1 MKNRQ
6 APAPDQLQRRIQQS
20 HVLGRGQD
28 DVRHLGHHIGADTPG
43 IAVFQDLIPALPRHV
58 VDDHGIMPLNSL
70 AELTKIRPDG
80 DDLRDSVLV
89 RPGIHLKLQ
98 IQGTLIIVD
107 EQHIPGHIEGM
118 VDPGKN

>member
-1 MKNRQ
+1 
-6 APAPDQLQRRIQQS
+6 
-20 HVLGRGQD
+20 
-28 DVRHLGHHIGADTPG
+28 
-43 IAVFQDLIPALPRHV
+43 
-58 VDDHGIMPLNSL
+58 MPLNSL

-118 VDPGKN
+118 VDSGKN